1 MARISGGRSSGIMLS
16 MSSGFNVRREERH
29 QILADNIEGVLN
41 LLSKWGS
48 VSDETHSL
56 LKQELE
62 ELDLLPR
69 EPLGADF
76 YIYVRELS
84 GPLRAGNKRTQ
95 EFIRDWRGRRL

>member
-1 MARISGGRSSGIMLS
+1 MLPMVVSSL
-16 MSSGFNVRREERH
+16 NAKLEERH
-29 QILADNIEGVLN
+29 RILADNIEGVLN

-48 VSDETHSL
+48 VSDETYSL

-76 YIYVRELS
+76 YIYIRELAES
-84 GPLRAGNKRTQ
+84 LRAGNKRMQ
-95 EFIRDWRGRRL
+95 ESIRDWRGRRL